1 MCALVFEMFNC
12 NLPFRYKNMPVCLY
26 FSLLVVPITIIK
38 TKVFTTV
45 PVVEQN
51 CSSITFLY
59 HLDVFCNSWYI
70 CGVGC
75 SVVVPCLIFKLP

>member
-1 MCALVFEMFNC
+1 MS
-12 NLPFRYKNMPVCLY
+12 VCLY

-59 HLDVFCNSWYI
+59 HLDLFGNSWYI
-70 CGVGC
+70 CGVGH
-75 SVVVPCLIFKLP
+75 SVVDPYIIFKVPINYSLYWIYLHCKCKLRC